1 MGCALSARGI
11 ALFQKID
18 GIKGKSNY
26 VAVYFNLSKLQ
37 AINRQPHYIRIAA
50 TTFDPILLKNSTSGV
65 YTLANMDLVF
75 VGQNVDRAELMEIIQ
90 KVRYLFS
97 EDPLS
102 HLENQFCQQFNL
114 NTSYTKFYEISQKV
128 YIDEGGAGAGKL
140 GSIEGSEEGVVTR
153 RIFNSKLLGAIE
165 AALVKADVTTF
176 IKSKPVCS
184 VIKGASPQVSFYEKN
199 IDVDSLI
206 STLAPGVDSASNM
219 WFRKYL
225 SQVSCERALS
235 LFSSQEA
242 AEHLGTFSIRLS
254 LQTVLSQEFQR
265 FDREL
270 GEYPRRNILV
280 GLSVEEIINDLDSY
294 QLVRDI
300 LKKKD
305 YNIYLL
311 DLTPDLLDLVDVSK
325 LTPDFLRVDWPEKDD
340 PSMVSSLSNNLK
352 KNMDILGPS
361 CVILGG
367 CHQDIPIR
375 FGHKIGLYLFQGD
388 FVDKLYSSAA
398 RRNSLKNKLSNSKIK

>member
-1 MGCALSARGI
+1 M
-11 ALFQKID
+11 
-18 GIKGKSNY
+18 
-26 VAVYFNLSKLQ
+26 AVYFNLSKLQ
-37 AINRQPHYIRIAA
+37 TINRQSHYIRIAA

-65 YTLANMDLVF
+65 YILKNMDLVF

-102 HLENQFCQQFNL
+102 RLENQFYQQFNL

-128 YIDEGGAGAGKL
+128 YIDEGGDGVGKVE
-140 GSIEGSEEGVVTR
+140 SIEGIEEGVVTR

-165 AALVKADVTTF
+165 AALVKSDVTTF
-176 IKSKPVCS
+176 IKSKPVCT
-184 VIKGASPQVSFYEKN
+184 VIKGAPPQVSFYEKN

-206 STLAPGVDSASNM
+206 SALAPGVDSTSNM

-235 LFSSQEA
+235 VFSSQEGV
-242 AEHLGTFSIRLS
+242 EQLGTFSIRLS
-254 LQTVLSQEFQR
+254 LRTVLSQEFQR
-265 FDREL
+265 FDRVL
-270 GEYPRRNILV
+270 GDYPRRNVLV
-280 GLSVEEIINDLDSY
+280 GLSAEEIINDLDSY
-294 QLVRDI
+294 QSVRDI

-311 DLTPDLLDLVDVSK
+311 DFTPDLLDLVDVPK
-325 LTPDFLRVDWPEKDD
+325 LTPDFLRVDWPEKAD
-340 PSMVSSLSNNLK
+340 PAMLSSLSNNLK
-352 KNMDILGPS
+352 KNMEILGPS
-361 CVILGG
+361 CVILGE
-367 CHQDIPIR
+367 CHQDVPIR

-388 FVDKLYSSAA
+388 FVDKLYSSAS
-398 RRNSLKNKLSNSKIK
+398 RRNSLKNKLSKTKIR